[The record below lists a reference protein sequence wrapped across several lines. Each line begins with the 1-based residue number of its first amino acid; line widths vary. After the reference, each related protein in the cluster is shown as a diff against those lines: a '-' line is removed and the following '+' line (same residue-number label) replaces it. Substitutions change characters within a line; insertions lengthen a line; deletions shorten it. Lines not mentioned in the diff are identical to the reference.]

1 MDLIEEQ
8 KAEIWRNDAL
18 RKAERAATFAHIRE
32 QAVSIEKERLR
43 EARSWG
49 GPTMYTPLTMGEL
62 LDQIE
67 RTDNAPVE

>member
-1 MDLIEEQ
+1 MELIREQ

-32 QAVSIEKERLR
+32 QAARDDVIEAVECLGDVPIWEKFIV
-43 EARSWG
+43 
-49 GPTMYTPLTMGEL
+49 M

-67 RTDNAPVE
+67 RTDNATK